1 MLINTQQRIHLLL
14 TTSVNGVNSNINLIF
29 LLSNTISIVQSYL
42 DHGINVLMGLYEL
55 LNHIAEQVF
64 ERM

>member
-14 TTSVNGVNSNINLIF
+14 TTSVNEVNSNINLIF